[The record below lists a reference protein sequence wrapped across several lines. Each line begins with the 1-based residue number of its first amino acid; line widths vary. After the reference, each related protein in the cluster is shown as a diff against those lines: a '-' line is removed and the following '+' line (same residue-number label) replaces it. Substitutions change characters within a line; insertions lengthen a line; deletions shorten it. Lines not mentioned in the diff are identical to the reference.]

1 MSARTT
7 AVRFNVV
14 TLEDRGVESTGMS
27 PGLVGR
33 LRAGTTYCPRLQ
45 LRADAGRAVALIQ
58 GSLSRQLETLKW
70 SLRL

>member
-1 MSARTT
+1 M
-7 AVRFNVV
+7 RFSVV

-33 LRAGTTYCPRLQ
+33 LRGWDYCQRLQ
-45 LRADAGRAVALIQ
+45 LQ

-70 SLRL
+70 SLRLLL